1 MSGLKF
7 VGLTCNVGV
16 WCIRTSKIERNI
28 SLGSNFGNTTFIP
41 PSDAG
46 NQLLEGKC
54 LEIRDYLAGIK
65 CIWG

>member
-1 MSGLKF
+1 MSGSKF

-16 WCIRTSKIERNI
+16 WCICMSKIKRNI
-28 SLGSNFGNTTFIP
+28 SSGLNFRNATFIP

-54 LEIRDYLAGIK
+54 LEI
-65 CIWG
+65 